1 MKKYIFAI
9 LFIVLGTG
17 AKAQDWTTTT
27 TDQENDVLIVSHQFD
42 SIIPTVMTA
51 GNSTIT
57 VQPAE
62 APEDGLVH
70 DMTLY
75 LLNGTTVTYE
85 AADLDSVR
93 YLPGVGMKVYVHGAI
108 GNKSVDYLYCQMTK
122 IVYIIEESTP
132 DPTNNNVNANWN
144 ITGMN
149 VPQCSN
155 TPNPTFTNQSTDD
168 WSWRLE
174 FPHINTSS
182 SC

>member
-9 LFIVLGTG
+9 LFTVLGTG

-27 TDQENDVLIVSHQFD
+27 TDLENDVSIVYHELD
-42 SIIPTVMTA
+42 SIVPTVMTA
-51 GNSTIT
+51 GNTIVT

-70 DMTLY
+70 YMTLY
-75 LLNGTTVTYE
+75 LLNGTTVAYE

-108 GNKSVDYLYCQMTK
+108 GNKSVDYLYSQMTK
-122 IVYIIEESTP
+122 IEYIIAGSTP
-132 DPTNNNVNANWN
+132 PADNNVNANWN

-149 VPQCSN
+149 IPQCNYRPYVHKSK
-155 TPNPTFTNQSTDD
+155 
-168 WSWRLE
+168 
-174 FPHINTSS
+174 H
-182 SC
+182 